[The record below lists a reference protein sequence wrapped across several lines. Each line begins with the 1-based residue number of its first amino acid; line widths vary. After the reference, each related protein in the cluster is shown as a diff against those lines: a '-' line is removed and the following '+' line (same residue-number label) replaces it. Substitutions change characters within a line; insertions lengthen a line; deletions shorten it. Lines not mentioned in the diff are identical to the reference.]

1 MFAGVNGNAL
11 KQMLEAGGSGGDDKI
26 LLERLENYRRKIEFY
41 ESKGDKGAE
50 KSYYDELFKKYN
62 ELAEEFQ

>member
-1 MFAGVNGNAL
+1 
-11 KQMLEAGGSGGDDKI
+11 MLEAGGSGGDDKI